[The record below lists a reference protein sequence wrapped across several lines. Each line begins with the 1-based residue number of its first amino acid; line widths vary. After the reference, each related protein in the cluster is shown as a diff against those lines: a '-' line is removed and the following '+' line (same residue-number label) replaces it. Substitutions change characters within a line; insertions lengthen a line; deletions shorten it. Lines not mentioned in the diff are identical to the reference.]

1 MLTYALKRII
11 LMIPTL
17 IGITMITYGVARLAP
32 GDPVQSTMGTEGMEQ
47 GSSSREAI
55 NQMRVL
61 YGLAYVRPV
70 KMRVASDNPL
80 TGLTQPQ
87 LADLLNQDKTWKDLG
102 GPDAPTECY
111 YSDVDG
117 DGLWKNVG
125 ADLKLTGANLI
136 TCTPVSD
143 VDAAMK
149 AKPGALGFDV
159 KDVRGTK
166 SFALIGGGGEALE
179 ATRDA
184 AVSGTYRLRH
194 YSDKPLLLGYVEWI
208 SSVLQGDFGV
218 STKDQRPVAE
228 KIQAALKPTLTL
240 SILSILIAY
249 LVAIPIGVRAAVQ
262 QNSFFDRSST
272 VVLFILYSLP
282 SFWVA
287 LLGIFFF
294 GGGDWW
300 NLVPIRG
307 LGGDAAVLD
316 TELVRS
322 LVVGLTMAVPLPI
335 MMGIAEERRTQ
346 LTTTAVCTVLA
357 LAVLHFIDGMPRFAI
372 VSVAVFGVLNA
383 ALSLSP
389 QAWMRALGSAIAA
402 IICLAFLPVTSGD
415 ATGALIP
422 WLDRIWHLL
431 LPVTCLTYASFA
443 AISRFQRTSLLE
455 VIRQDFVR
463 TARAKGLS
471 EKVVVWKHAVRNALI
486 PIITLLGA
494 TLPALVGGA
503 VIIETIFTIPGLGLV
518 GFEAILNRDYSVV
531 MAIALMSAVLTMLG
545 ILVSDLTYA
554 LVDPRISYDD

>member
-1 MLTYALKRII
+1 MEKRGGRPQAHGRQ
-11 LMIPTL
+11 LDHL
-17 IGITMITYGVARLAP
+17 YSGLRCRRC
-32 GDPVQSTMGTEGMEQ
+32 DEGQ
-47 GSSSREAI
+47 TR
-55 NQMRVL
+55 
-61 YGLAYVRPV
+61 
-70 KMRVASDNPL
+70 
-80 TGLTQPQ
+80 
-87 LADLLNQDKTWKDLG
+87 
-102 GPDAPTECY
+102 
-111 YSDVDG
+111 
-117 DGLWKNVG
+117 G
-125 ADLKLTGANLI
+125 AW
-136 TCTPVSD
+136 
-143 VDAAMK
+143 
-149 AKPGALGFDV
+149 FDV
-159 KDVRGTK
+159 KDVQGTK

-218 STKDQRPVAE
+218 STKRSTPSGREDPGGVEAHADPQHPVHLDRLPRGDPDRGPSGGAAE
-228 KIQAALKPTLTL
+228 LLLRSLKHRG
-240 SILSILIAY
+240 
-249 LVAIPIGVRAAVQ
+249 LVHP
-262 QNSFFDRSST
+262 
-272 VVLFILYSLP
+272 VLAP

-287 LLGIFFF
+287 LFGIFFF

-316 TELVRS
+316 TELVRG

-383 ALSLSP
+383 ALSLAP
-389 QAWMRALGSAIAA
+389 QAWMRALGSAVAA